1 MADTNA
7 EYILTDAEIE
17 AIEKEWK
24 AGETSIKDITKR
36 VCGAKYGLRDPQGMA
51 VRKYL
56 SQRNGAV
63 APRTDADALTQ
74 TQKEFIDKH
83 IMMRPLEIA
92 RLLFNDDKLAAFS
105 PMFKSVRAY
114 YDSVDSPDK
123 SVEVQKETNDIVD
136 TTYYS
141 PKSFPSI
148 LRKVNDSTSANY
160 REERMTPSQKENLNR
175 LISYMG
181 TNRFVH
187 EMNILKRVSERKNFE
202 ATFIRMCYDKPDL
215 TEEEVEMYVNYC
227 SGCVSV
233 DRMKAEESSLIDY
246 KDEIMATDKTPPM
259 TIIEAINN
267 TRTQIDSKQKWLS
280 KTLQELN
287 GKRSDRLG
295 KLASNGES
303 VLKLIEAFRESKSRE
318 KMVQY
323 LEFRRENRHKEVERI
338 TNMDELR
345 AQIFGLSSEEV
356 I

>member
-1 MADTNA
+1 MADVE
-7 EYILTDAEIE
+7 EYILTDAEIL

-24 AGETSIKDITKR
+24 GGETSIKIIVQK

-51 VRKYL
+51 VKKYL
-56 SQRNGAV
+56 SQRNERV

-74 TQKEFIDKH
+74 TQKEFIEKH
-83 IMMRPLEIA
+83 IMMRPLEIT
-92 RLLFNDDKLAAFS
+92 RMLFDDDKIQITAPHFR
-105 PMFKSVRAY
+105 SVRAH
-114 YDSVDSPDK
+114 YDSVESEDK
-123 SVEVQKETNDIVD
+123 PSEIQKESNDIAD
-136 TTYYS
+136 TSYYS
-141 PKSFPSI
+141 PKSFGSI
-148 LRKVNDSTSANY
+148 LRRVNEYTSANY
-160 REERMTPSQKENLNR
+160 REERMTPAQKENMGR
-175 LISYMG
+175 LMSYMA

-202 ATFIRMCYDKPDL
+202 ATFVRMCYDKPDL

-227 SGCVSV
+227 SGCVSI
-233 DRMKAEESSLIDY
+233 DRMKKEEADLIDY
-246 KDEIMATDKTPPM
+246 KDEIMREDKTPPM

-295 KLASNGES
+295 KLASNSES
-303 VLKLIEAFRESKSRE
+303 VLKLIEAFRESKTRK
-318 KMVQY
+318 KMIQY
-323 LEFRRENRHKEVERI
+323 VEFRRENRNKEVERI

-345 AQIFGLSSEEV
+345 AQIFGVSPEEV